1 MIHAPAPA
9 TLFGFDCDDA
19 GQARREKR
27 VAGQRD
33 NHRAVRGIA
42 PAKQGIIALQIQYL
56 QRQGYSFVPAPNGY
70 RQGEVRPGVYGGQRR
85 WTTLDWLGQ
94 SGSKIEKSVCPTSLG
109 RRAKPGDPGRSQVG
123 EEANR

>member
-70 RQGEVRPGVYGGQRR
+70 RQGEVRPVCMEGSDAGQH
-85 WTTLDWLGQ
+85 WIGLG
-94 SGSKIEKSVCPTSLG
+94 K
-109 RRAKPGDPGRSQVG
+109 VG
-123 EEANR
+123 QK